1 MTDCLPGAMTMQITY
16 AARESDYDGFDIHAG
31 DYLGLC
37 DGALAGTT
45 REITTLL
52 ASLADKAAE
61 AGKEFINIFYGADI
75 SEADAEQALALFQ
88 QHAPDAEVN
97 LVSGGQPIY
106 YYLISAE

>member
-1 MTDCLPGAMTMQITY
+1 VQNILRRGVHP
-16 AARESDYDGFDIHAG
+16 
-31 DYLGLC
+31 
-37 DGALAGTT
+37 
-45 REITTLL
+45 
-52 ASLADKAAE
+52 SLADKAAE

-75 SEADAEQALALFQ
+75 QESDAEAALELFR

>member
-1 MTDCLPGAMTMQITY
+1 M
-16 AARESDYDGFDIHAG
+16 SF
-31 DYLGLC
+31 
-37 DGALAGTT
+37 
-45 REITTLL
+45 
-52 ASLADKAAE
+52 SNVS
-61 AGKEFINIFYGADI
+61 FINIFYGADI